1 MIELKNT
8 FPPSINCKE
17 CNALI
22 TPMAKIL
29 HNLPPV
35 RVKMWTNSE
44 SGTNRWCVFNQTEG
58 YYYPEHKCTK
68 GGKNSNAWK
77 GANERG
83 SSLIKPQE
91 ERTEDRR
98 KIMNAVAFFSTF
110 NKQEKELR

>member
-1 MIELKNT
+1 MMDLKNT

-17 CNALI
+17 CGKLI

-29 HNLPPV
+29 HNRPPI
-35 RVKMWTNSE
+35 RTRMWT
-44 SGTNRWCVFNQTEG
+44 GTDDTDRWCVFNQTEG

-68 GGKNSNAWK
+68 GGCNSNTWK

-98 KIMNAVAFFSTF
+98 KIMNAMAFFSAF

>member
-1 MIELKNT
+1 MMDLKNT

-17 CNALI
+17 CGKLI

-29 HNLPPV
+29 HNRPPI
-35 RVKMWTNSE
+35 RTRMWT
-44 SGTNRWCVFNQTEG
+44 GTDDTDRWCVFNQTEG

-68 GGKNSNAWK
+68 GGKNSNVWK

-98 KIMNAVAFFSTF
+98 KIMNAMAFFSAF